1 MMSQPAAVTA
11 PPSSTNTPARA
22 LAPDL
27 ARGVMLLLIAI
38 ANSAWYLWGHPGGF
52 TSAHPTDGSELDRVA
67 RAVIAITIDGRVY
80 PMFALLFAYGMVQF
94 ARSRAARGI
103 QPRDIKRML
112 RKRHLAMLLLG
123 FLHAALLFGGDVL
136 GAYAVLGLIFVPLL
150 FEAKVKTLKLVLWI
164 LLAYAAVS
172 AISAI
177 GAMLW
182 LDSMG
187 IDAAGGPE
195 ISNGPEIPG
204 LADLMSGFDNYL
216 IAMAARVGMW
226 LIATPAVL
234 LAGTLPACLLFGWLL
249 ARHQVLE
256 HPERYRRQLTMLAV
270 GGIAVGWLTG
280 LPVGLAHLDIHF
292 MSTNLEI
299 GYVNVSYVGGLF
311 AGAGYAALFALIAG
325 RMRRPGVVTR
335 SVAAVGKRSL
345 SSYLWQSLIFAP
357 LLAAWGFG
365 LGARINTLGVVAIAA
380 GIWLSSVIISAVL
393 EARGARG
400 PAEVLLRKMTYLPP
414 DKLTPAP
421 QPGRPMP
428 PAPHTPTGLPQHPGQ
443 SGS

>member
-1 MMSQPAAVTA
+1 MIPHPVTEQP
-11 PPSSTNTPARA
+11 PPATGAPARA

-52 TSAHPTDGSELDRVA
+52 TSAHPTDGSQWDRIA
-67 RAVIAITIDGRVY
+67 RAIIAITIDGRVY

-103 QPRDIKRML
+103 QPRDIRRML
-112 RKRHLAMLLLG
+112 KRRHLAMLLLG
-123 FLHAALLFGGDVL
+123 FLHAALLFGGDIL

-164 LLAYAAVS
+164 LLAYAAVG
-172 AISAI
+172 AVSAI
-177 GAMLW
+177 GGMLW

-187 IDAAGGPE
+187 IDAAGEPQVGAE
-195 ISNGPEIPG
+195 FTFPG

-216 IAMAARVGMW
+216 LAMAVRVGMW
-226 LIATPAVL
+226 LIATPGVL

-256 HPERYRRQLTMLAV
+256 QPERYRRQLTTLAGV
-270 GGIAVGWLTG
+270 GIAIGWLTG

-292 MSTNLEI
+292 MSPNLEI
-299 GYVNVSYVGGLF
+299 GYANVSYVGGLA

-325 RMRRPGVVTR
+325 RTRRPGVVTR

-365 LGARINTLGVVAIAA
+365 LGERINTVGVVAVAA
-380 GIWLSSVIISAVL
+380 GIWLSSVIIAAVL

-414 DKLTPAP
+414 ERLTPASP
-421 QPGRPMP
+421 PGPPMP
-428 PAPHTPTGLPQHPGQ
+428 PAPHRPTGLPQHQGQ
-443 SGS
+443 SES

>member
-1 MMSQPAAVTA
+1 MVTHPV
-11 PPSSTNTPARA
+11 PPGPPLTNPRS

-52 TSAHPTDGSELDRVA
+52 TSAHPTDGSQWDRIT

-94 ARSRAARGI
+94 ARSRAGRGI

-112 RKRHLAMLLLG
+112 KKRHLAMLLFG
-123 FLHAALLFGGDVL
+123 FLHAALLFGGDIL
-136 GAYAVLGLIFVPLL
+136 GAYAVLGLIFVPML
-150 FEAKVKTLKLVLWI
+150 FEARVKTLRLVLWI
-164 LLAYAAVS
+164 LLGYAAAGAVS
-172 AISAI
+172 SI

-195 ISNGPEIPG
+195 FGSGPVIPG

-216 IAMAARVGMW
+216 IAIAVRVGMW
-226 LIATPAVL
+226 LIATPGVL

-249 ARHQVLE
+249 ARYQVLE
-256 HPERYRRQLTMLAV
+256 HPERYRRQLTTLAV

-280 LPVGLAHLDIHF
+280 LPVGLAHLDIHV
-292 MSTNLEI
+292 MSPNLEI
-299 GYVNVSYVGGLF
+299 GYANVSYLGGLF

-325 RMRRPGVVTR
+325 RMRRPGVVSR

-365 LGARINTLGVVAIAA
+365 LGARINTLGVVGVAA
-380 GIWLSSVIISAVL
+380 GIWLASVIISAVL

-414 DKLTPAP
+414 EKLTPVP
-421 QPGRPMP
+421 PPGPPMP
-428 PAPHTPTGLPQHPGQ
+428 PAPHRPTALPQHQGR
-443 SGS
+443 SES